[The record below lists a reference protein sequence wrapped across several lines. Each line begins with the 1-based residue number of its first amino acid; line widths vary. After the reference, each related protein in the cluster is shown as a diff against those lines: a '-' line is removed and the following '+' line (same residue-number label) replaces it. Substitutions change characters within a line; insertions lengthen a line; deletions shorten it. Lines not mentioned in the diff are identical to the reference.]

1 MTRRIGTEDCC
12 DMVDIG
18 LIIDAILSQFAQQ
31 MELAQ
36 DQANIGLQTMLDLG
50 GKYKEW
56 LDKNPQS

>member
-1 MTRRIGTEDCC
+1 
-12 DMVDIG
+12 MVDIG